1 MAELMDHV
9 GVLAD
14 QIGPRPV
21 STEEEHQT
29 SLYVAQ
35 ELTDE
40 GLETTVDEFATPTG
54 VRWPYAVA
62 FGAVTAGVIIS
73 GIGAFVPAISLS
85 MLIIGLILVL
95 AGVFVYYTEYNNRPF
110 LSKMRAGGV
119 SQNVVAKY
127 IPSSVARE
135 TRRRKVIIVAH
146 VDTVRAQ
153 PEASSQFISYTPLL
167 RKIIF
172 YCMIAL
178 AGITFIRVLPF
189 PWPDAIDLIL
199 WVLSLFGCAYLLV
212 AAGCII
218 ANRFMPFVSGGNDN
232 ASSVAVMLSVAKR
245 LLDPEA
251 RERYANERPIIQDSE
266 SYAPVALDTEEGD
279 YIDEGYE
286 ENDLL
291 DEPVMHDE
299 DEALEMGLVPEG
311 AEIEYDDDARRADAT
326 VAFPSLSPEEQL
338 EVLADTAASDL
349 GGEGDVDEPLSLD
362 DVENQPVFDTNNI
375 PEIKVPDLEFTL
387 DDDIEGAK
395 ESDSAKPAEKLDDAV
410 VFADY
415 ISRDENIAE
424 PESVQAVEPEP
435 EPDRPERLEAS
446 EFAEMDFGEDEE
458 PEDQV
463 EAPQPAEDE
472 APAEEEKP
480 APAPVYTP
488 MKSSRPKRERTK
500 STGEVPSW
508 YLAAK
513 EKAAKE
519 KIERAEDEF
528 GADDKNAVRRS
539 RFADM
544 PTRPSKDY
552 GAPRVERI
560 ASAEDADAII
570 DGITDSVPEENNEPT
585 LDDQEKL
592 ELINLDIPDDQ
603 LDELS
608 PDSSG
613 LFPRLEPEE
622 EEHPEKGEGKVT
634 DLTSRIPNIGSSDD
648 QKRDERKAVQ
658 EERATREIRPELQ
671 EIPAVL
677 DGEPAQPEKKE
688 AAASKPAR
696 KRPTARHLTEEFQPT
711 RAVDARG
718 NKPLGGNRQEAPV
731 SSTYEDT
738 PQATPSFD
746 PFAPKEERYA
756 SDDFA
761 AQPSSYSRAG
771 LSGRMQPVRSNDFGA
786 ASSPSKTGSFPSLTG
801 SFPALSGSIPVVN
814 ASDFSEASQPAA
826 VSDEAIDDFMAP
838 GKTTEINIPDSRLH
852 SAADKIGGLFNRKKS
867 KAGDD
872 SIDGWGDEDDFG
884 WKGGAYFDDEAESA
898 FDAAR
903 ERAAQIRD
911 SVVTMTE
918 SDLLD
923 KEVWFVALGAS
934 NAGNQGMKNF
944 LELHASELR
953 GSLII
958 NLEAVGAGK
967 IHYIDMEGTGKA
979 HRSDRRLQS
988 LVKKAS
994 KELKGSEMKP
1004 KSLEWRNTDATP
1016 AMLAGMR
1023 AITLMG
1029 FDENGVAP
1037 VCWHTADDTTDIVD
1051 ENNLE
1056 YVSRLILNIIENS

>member
-40 GLETTVDEFATPTG
+40 GYETSVDEFATPTG

-62 FGAVTAGVIIS
+62 FGVVTLGVIVSGLGTFIPVIS
-73 GIGAFVPAISLS
+73 TS
-85 MLIIGLILVL
+85 MLIVGLILVL
-95 AGVFVYYTEYNNRPF
+95 AGVFAYYTEYNNRPF

-127 IPSSVARE
+127 VPSSVARE

-153 PEASSQFISYTPLL
+153 PEAAPQFIARTALL

-172 YCMIAL
+172 YCMFGL
-178 AGITFIRVLPF
+178 AGATLIRVLPF
-189 PWPDAIDLIL
+189 PWPEAIDLVL
-199 WVLSLFGCAYLLV
+199 WVISLFGCAYILV
-212 AAGCII
+212 AAGCIV
-218 ANRFMPFVSGGNDN
+218 ANRFMPFVPGGNDN

-251 RERYANERPIIQDSE
+251 RERYERERPIAQESE
-266 SYAPVALDTEEGD
+266 SFRSSVFNYDEGEGLED
-279 YIDEGYE
+279 DFDGEGYIDEPI
-286 ENDLL
+286 L
-291 DEPVMHDE
+291 HDE
-299 DEALEMGLVPEG
+299 DEAYEMGLVPEG
-311 AEIEYDDDARRADAT
+311 AEIEYDSDANRDDAT

-338 EVLADTAASDL
+338 DVLADTAASEIGDEDDIEAAIKSSDGESAVDL
-349 GGEGDVDEPLSLD
+349 GG
-362 DVENQPVFDTNNI
+362 I
-375 PEIKVPDLEFTL
+375 PEIKVPELDVDLVDGVE
-387 DDDIEGAK
+387 IEK
-395 ESDSAKPAEKLDDAV
+395 DEKPAEKLADDI

-415 ISRDENIAE
+415 LSREEQDA
-424 PESVQAVEPEP
+424 EPEP
-435 EPDRPERLEAS
+435 EQPERLETS
-446 EFAEMDFGEDEE
+446 EFAELDFDEESEEDAGEDEK
-458 PEDQV
+458 Q
-463 EAPQPAEDE
+463 
-472 APAEEEKP
+472 APAAERDDVKP
-480 APAPVYTP
+480 APAPVYKP
-488 MKSSRPKRERTK
+488 MTAPRPAAKRNRSS
-500 STGEVPSW
+500 SSANVPSW

-513 EKAAKE
+513 EKAAKDKE
-519 KIERAEDEF
+519 ERAAEQEA
-528 GADDKNAVRRS
+528 GGEEPTVRRS
-539 RFADM
+539 RFADI
-544 PTRPSKDY
+544 PARPSDKF
-552 GAPRVERI
+552 GRQQQTPVERFEQEL
-560 ASAEDADAII
+560 APSVAPNDEKPVEADAL
-570 DGITDSVPEENNEPT
+570 PEE
-585 LDDQEKL
+585 QEKL
-592 ELINLDIPDDQ
+592 ELAPEPPVVVDLDIPDDQ
-603 LDELS
+603 LDELN

-613 LFPRLEPEE
+613 IFAPVEPEV
-622 EEHPEKGEGKVT
+622 EEHPEAGEGKVT

-648 QKRDERKAVQ
+648 QKRDERKAAQ
-658 EERATREIRPELQ
+658 AERASREIRPELQ

-677 DGEPAQPEKKE
+677 EDEKPASAKREGG
-688 AAASKPAR
+688 ASQKPAR
-696 KRPTARHLTEEFQPT
+696 KRPTARHVTEQFKPT
-711 RAVDARG
+711 RAVDAREG
-718 NKPLGGNRQEAPV
+718 KPSGGIRQEAPV

-756 SDDFA
+756 SEEPSY
-761 AQPSSYSRAG
+761 QPSSRTRAG
-771 LSGRMQPVRSNDFGA
+771 LSGKMPAVRQEGFGA
-786 ASSPSKTGSFPSLTG
+786 SSGSPSLTGSFPSLTG
-801 SFPALSGSIPVVN
+801 SFPALSGSIPTVSAEDFAESVQPVA
-814 ASDFSEASQPAA
+814 ASDA
-826 VSDEAIDDFMAP
+826 AIDDFMAA
-838 GKTTEINIPDSRLH
+838 GKTTEINIPESRLH
-852 SAADKIGGLFNRKKS
+852 NAADKIGGLFNRRKKN
-867 KAGDD
+867 GNDD
-872 SIDGWGDEDDFG
+872 SSIDGWGEDDDFG
-884 WKGGAYFDDEAESA
+884 WKGGAYYDEDEAESA

-934 NAGNQGMKNF
+934 GAGNQGMKNF

-967 IHYIDMEGTGKA
+967 IHYVDMEGTGKS

-988 LVKKAS
+988 LVKKGS

-1016 AMLAGMR
+1016 AMMAGMR

-1037 VCWHTADDTTDIVD
+1037 VCWHTAEDNADIVD
-1051 ENNLE
+1051 EDNLE
-1056 YVSRLILNIIENS
+1056 YVTRLILNIIENS